1 MNRKLLIT
9 LLAALFLSVFFY
21 FSIREIAPDEIENEP
36 DWISLAEAFERA
48 SNDNKLILVDIYET
62 GCKFCRKMTREV
74 YPAPSTRAVIDR
86 GFHPVKV
93 DGNSEEI
100 VYFLGDEMT
109 AADFALKMGVTA
121 YPFTVILNTE
131 GRVLDRKR
139 GYMDVQSLTAF
150 MRKTLG
156 ERSS

>member
-1 MNRKLLIT
+1 MVIQRRP
-9 LLAALFLSVFFY
+9 FF
-21 FSIREIAPDEIENEP
+21 
-36 DWISLAEAFERA
+36 
-48 SNDNKLILVDIYET
+48 
-62 GCKFCRKMTREV
+62 
-74 YPAPSTRAVIDR
+74 
-86 GFHPVKV
+86 
-93 DGNSEEI
+93 
-100 VYFLGDEMT
+100 FLGDEMT

-121 YPFTVILNTE
+121 YPFTVILNAE